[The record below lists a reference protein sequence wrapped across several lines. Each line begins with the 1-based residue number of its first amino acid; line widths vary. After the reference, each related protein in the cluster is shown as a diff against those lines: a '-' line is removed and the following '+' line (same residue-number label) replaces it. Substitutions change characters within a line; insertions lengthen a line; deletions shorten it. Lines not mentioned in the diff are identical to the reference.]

1 MSDGEAMLWCSDAG
15 PVHFLFGGH
24 AAIYTCLSCHFKFQ
38 RLLCLCA
45 NFDRSSRYMYFLNL
59 IGFRR
64 FFDIYISLFCS
75 PWLPG
80 HLYLSAARFILWAFF
95 PRVFIFSVPISHTMS
110 WIVCLELDQ
119 MYTGCW
125 QLKSRKAESDR
136 IISIYILLFWS
147 FIGWALMI
155 SLYIYN

>member
-1 MSDGEAMLWCSDAG
+1 MLH

-24 AAIYTCLSCHFKFQ
+24 AAIYTCLPCHFKSQ

-45 NFDRSSRYMYFLNL
+45 NFDRSSRYMYFWNL

-64 FFDIYISLFCS
+64 FFDIYISLLCS

-80 HLYLSAARFILWAFF
+80 HLCLSAASFILWAFSLEF
-95 PRVFIFSVPISHTMS
+95 SYMHGLSVPTSHTMS
-110 WIVCLELDQ
+110 WIECLELDQ

-125 QLKSRKAESDR
+125 LLGSKSLTG
-136 IISIYILLFWS
+136 LLACTYYYFEVLLGELWW
-147 FIGWALMI
+147 F
-155 SLYIYN
+155 LYIYN